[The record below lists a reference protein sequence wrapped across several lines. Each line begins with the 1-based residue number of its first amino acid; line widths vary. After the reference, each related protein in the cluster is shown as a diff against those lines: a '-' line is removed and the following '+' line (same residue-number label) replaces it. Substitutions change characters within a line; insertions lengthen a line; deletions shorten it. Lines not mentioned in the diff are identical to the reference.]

1 MKKRILATVVIAAA
15 MSMTINAAPF
25 DEMKT
30 ISIADKLIVD
40 VPADWELEE
49 QASPSAA
56 IPDYWKYESD
66 DATVYLMIFDTE
78 LAAEALEIE
87 VSSLEDYYNVNYAMI
102 DGYFSSDFD
111 NAEYEMVESYDCGGL
126 TLTGTTGVATGQ
138 INGEDKT
145 GYMYM
150 CYNSGLWYY
159 IEIVSPHDPESD
171 LGTRYKYLLED
182 FMTNAHPTIIN
193 GDVYD
198 DADTVRKVQE
208 ELSNYGHP
216 CTADGIMGPSTA
228 EELKAYQADAMLSV
242 NGVIT
247 DEVLESL
254 EIP

>member
-1 MKKRILATVVIAAA
+1 MRKSILASIVIAAS
-15 MSMTINAAPF
+15 MSMAVNAAPF
-25 DEMKT
+25 DDMKT
-30 ISIADKLIVD
+30 VNIADKLTVD

-49 QASPSAA
+49 QEQPSDAVT
-56 IPDYWKYESD
+56 DYWKYESD
-66 DATVYLMIFDTE
+66 DATVYLGIFDNE
-78 LAAEALEIE
+78 AAAEALEIE
-87 VSSLEDYYNVNYAMI
+87 VYSLEDYADINYALI
-102 DGYFSSDFD
+102 DGFFASDFD
-111 NAEYEMVESYDCGGL
+111 NEDYEMVENHSCWGL
-126 TLTGTTGVATGQ
+126 TLAGVTGVGTGK
-138 INGEDKT
+138 INGEGQS

-159 IEIVSPHDPESD
+159 IEIMSPHDPDSD
-171 LGTRYKYLLED
+171 LGTRYRYLLDD
-182 FMTNAHPTIIN
+182 FMDTAHPTIIN

-216 CTADGIMGPSTA
+216 CTADGIMGPGTA

>member
-15 MSMTINAAPF
+15 MSMTVNAAPF

-78 LAAEALEIE
+78 LTAEALEIE
-87 VSSLEDYYNVNYAMI
+87 VSSLEDYYYVNSAMI

-111 NAEYEMVESYDCGGL
+111 NADYEMIESHDCGAL
-126 TLTGTTGVATGQ
+126 TLTGTTGIATGKV
-138 INGEDKT
+138 NGEDRT

-159 IEIVSPHDPESD
+159 IEIVSPHDPDSD
-171 LGTRYKYLLED
+171 LGTRYRYLLDD
-182 FMTNAHPTIIN
+182 FMDTAHPTIIN

-198 DADTVRKVQE
+198 DVETVRKVQE

-216 CTADGIMGPSTA
+216 CTADGIMGPGTA
-228 EELKAYQADAMLSV
+228 EELKAYQADNFLSV